1 MKYFKKFEIYLSV
14 KIKFMQTNLVR
25 PDHKKMVKHT
35 QKIRRQEQMNC
46 FCVWPFFVADFNF
59 ILPEISV
66 KQY

>member
-46 FCVWPFFVADFNF
+46 FCV
-59 ILPEISV
+59 
-66 KQY
+66 